1 MVKSLLSVAR
11 KCNIGI
17 NELLRIAILEFFL
30 AVVTKVQ
37 FQLVSKFY
45 FTHNECITR
54 KVCFQHIFINL
65 VLKISELI
73 SVTFLAYKEQ
83 KNIKCNFTSNLL

>member
-17 NELLRIAILEFFL
+17 NELLRITIMEFFL

-37 FQLVSKFY
+37 FQLVLKFY
-45 FTHNECITR
+45 FTHNECIKR
-54 KVCFQHIFINL
+54 EKYV
-65 VLKISELI
+65 S
-73 SVTFLAYKEQ
+73 
-83 KNIKCNFTSNLL
+83 NIYS